1 MLKGAPQ
8 QQLLMMIPFL
18 WSDSWLNAV
27 QGRNLMEIGQILNGK
42 YRVEKLLGKGGT
54 GFVYLC
60 TNIELGNRWAV
71 KHIPVNRINDKTMS
85 EIEIMKKLYYINLP
99 RIVDVF
105 RDDQGL
111 YIVESNIEGTS
122 LERLLKQ
129 HGSFG
134 LDKVIDWA
142 LELCEILK
150 YLHGVRPNPIIYRD
164 MKPSNIILTQGSRLV
179 LVDFGISKEFF
190 NNQPKDIFLAGT
202 SAYAAPEQLIRG
214 GRTDQR
220 TDIYNLGATLY
231 QLLHG
236 RISIGKN
243 ESSAHGMDKAEAKI
257 NEIIAKCM
265 ENIPEDRY
273 QRVEH
278 IQKELHAVKNMLVVR
293 KARRRMLFKVELVL
307 VAIFSMAAYAAAIL
321 GFVSTQP

>member
-1 MLKGAPQ
+1 
-8 QQLLMMIPFL
+8 MMK
-18 WSDSWLNAV
+18 
-27 QGRNLMEIGQILNGK
+27 IGDILNEK

-54 GFVYLC
+54 GLVYLC

-71 KHIPVNRINDKTMS
+71 KHIPVERINDKTMS

-122 LERLLKQ
+122 LERLLQQ
-129 HGSFG
+129 HGSFAA
-134 LDKVIDWA
+134 DKVIDWS

-164 MKPSNIILTQGSRLV
+164 MKPSNIMLTQGSRLV
-179 LVDFGISKEFF
+179 LVDFGISKEFCEH
-190 NNQPKDIFLAGT
+190 QGKDVFLAGT
-202 SAYAAPEQLIRG
+202 SAYAAPEQLIKG

-220 TDIYNLGATLY
+220 TDIYNLGATIY

-236 RISIGKN
+236 RMPKGNN
-243 ESSAHGMDKAEAKI
+243 ESLALGKDKVEAKV

-265 ENIPEDRY
+265 ENTPGDRY
-273 QRVEH
+273 QSVEY
-278 IQKELHAVKNMLVVR
+278 IKKELLIVKNMIVVS
-293 KARRRMLFKVELVL
+293 KARQRIMLKFEVAVVIVL
-307 VAIFSMAAYAAAIL
+307 SIASYIITVL
-321 GFVSTQP
+321 GIVGTQPQ